1 MKTQQRLVFI
11 SVIFIRRLA
20 MKKSNVAVCL
30 SVAALIGTLLTPAL
44 SLAAARSQNM
54 PVQAQVNVNC
64 NFTSTPTMSFPSY
77 DPADLNALP
86 ANPLAGS
93 IGVNVR
99 CTQGAIV
106 TIGIDTGAHPG
117 AVAGSTRAMQLG
129 ATTNRLGYDFYHE
142 GTFTTL
148 WTNSG
153 GGLYSHTA
161 VNNAP
166 ATVTIHGRVP
176 GGQDVP
182 AGTYDDIVVVTVTY

>member
-1 MKTQQRLVFI
+1 
-11 SVIFIRRLA
+11 
-20 MKKSNVAVCL
+20 MKKSYVAVCL
-30 SVAALIGTLLTPAL
+30 SVAALMGTLLTPAL
-44 SLAAARSQNM
+44 SLAAVRSQNM

-64 NFTSTPTMSFPSY
+64 NFTSTPTMSFPNY

-99 CTQGAIV
+99 CTRGAIV
-106 TIGIDTGAHPG
+106 TIGIDTGANAANAPG
-117 AVAGSTRAMQLG
+117 GSTRAMNFG
-129 ATTNRLGYDFYHE
+129 TNYLGYDFYHE

-148 WTNSG
+148 WTNGG

-161 VNNAP
+161 LNNTS

-182 AGTYDDIVVVTVTY
+182 AGLYQDTVVVTVTY